1 VTSPIRILVA
11 EDHLVARVGVTA
23 LLNMQPEMKVVA
35 EAANGRETVTQ
46 YRIHLPDVAL
56 LDMRMPEMSGV
67 EAAIAIRAEFPDA
80 RMIALTTYGG
90 DGDVRR
96 ALNAGIAG
104 YLTKDVLHEELLK
117 AIRAVHRGETYLPS
131 SIRALLDAHAPQ
143 DELSPR
149 ELDVLRLIVRG
160 LPNKEIAWQLGIAE
174 ETAKNHVKKILAKLN
189 AQDRTHAA
197 TMAIERGL
205 VDR

>member
-1 VTSPIRILVA
+1 MTEPVRILVA

-23 LLNMQPEMKVVA
+23 ILNMQPDMKVVA
-35 EAANGRETVTQ
+35 EAANGRETVAQ
-46 YRIHLPDVAL
+46 YRIHRPDVAL

-67 EAAIAIRAEFPDA
+67 EAAIAIRAEFPNA
-80 RMIALTTYGG
+80 RLIALTTYGG

-96 ALNAGIAG
+96 ALAASIAG

-117 AIRAVHRGETYLPS
+117 AIRAVHRGEKYLPA
-131 SIRALLDAHAPQ
+131 SIRALLDAYAPQ
-143 DELSPR
+143 DELSAR

-160 LPNKEIAWQLGIAE
+160 HANKEIAWQLGIAE

-189 AQDRTHAA
+189 AQDRTQAA